1 VSEARSPRRRRSVA
15 VAPALLDPAELPED
29 APGRVALIAVEAPDD
44 IVGTPGAAAASP
56 PVVAAASPPVVA
68 AASPP
73 VVATS
78 SILAAGEGWFVVA
91 AAALVIVAIFVVG
104 MLLTR

>member
-29 APGRVALIAVEAPDD
+29 APGRVKLIAVDAPDD
-44 IVGTPGAAAASP
+44 IVGPPRAAQTP
-56 PVVAAASPPVVA
+56 PVVASA
-68 AASPP
+68 
-73 VVATS
+73 
-78 SILAAGEGWFVVA
+78 SILALGEGWVA
-91 AAALVIVAIFVVG
+91 VGVAGLVIVVIFVVG